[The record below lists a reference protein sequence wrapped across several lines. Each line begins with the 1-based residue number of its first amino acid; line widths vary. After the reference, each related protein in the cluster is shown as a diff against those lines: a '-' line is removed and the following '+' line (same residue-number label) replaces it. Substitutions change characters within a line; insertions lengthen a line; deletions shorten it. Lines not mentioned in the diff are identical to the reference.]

1 MAWLGQT
8 IAVTGQSIRSL
19 PQRSGSSLVAVI
31 GVAGVVLVFVAVL
44 SMAYGFQRTLATG
57 GDAQNVIVLRSA
69 STSELDSTLSG
80 DQVRIVKDTPG
91 LTVGAD
97 GPLASGEVYVMVDLP
112 KKSSGLG
119 ANVPLRGV
127 EPAARELRSGIEVIE
142 GRWFEPGKNEL
153 VAGRGAQ
160 GQFSGLEVG
169 QTIKFGQEQWAVVGV
184 LDAGGGLAESE
195 LWADVRIVQGAYR
208 RGNNFNSV
216 HARLADTG
224 ALVAFKDALSADPR
238 VSLKIVREPEYYAE
252 QSRALS
258 VFIKVV
264 GYGIA
269 LLMALGAMFGA
280 LNTMYTAVAERSR
293 EIATLRALGFSP
305 LPIVASVL
313 IEALLLAT
321 AGGVIGGLAAW
332 LLFQGFTVS
341 TLNWQ
346 SFSQVVFAF
355 AVTPELLT
363 QGIALA
369 LVIGFFGGLLPAV
382 RAARLPVSMALRAA

>member
-91 LTVGAD
+91 LAVGAD
-97 GPLASGEVYVMVDLP
+97 GPRASGEVYVMVDLP

-293 EIATLRALGFSP
+293 EIATLRALDFSP